1 MRVNLVRIT
10 LILIGIGI
18 LVGIWR
24 WELRRRRPPRKPPP
38 ISDSAYVI
46 QENGG
51 EPFLDFS
58 GLDGVSATRHPMQ
71 ETPESKPSTKQVEVR
86 GRPIPS
92 AEEKLVVIHLI
103 APIDS
108 PYFGVDLLTAAQDAK
123 IGYGE
128 MNIFHHRVRG
138 QRRPVFS
145 VANLVEPG
153 TFNPP
158 AMVSFFTPGLTF
170 FMRLPGPIPASQA
183 IEQMIQSAQYLA
195 AELGGEIRDSQRRLL
210 DEEALNRLRKAF
222 AEPSQED
229 NSLPL

>member
-1 MRVNLVRIT
+1 MNLVRIT

-18 LVGIWR
+18 LIGIWR
-24 WELRRRRPPRKPPP
+24 WEVRRRRPSRKPPP
-38 ISDSAYVI
+38 ISDSAYI
-46 QENGG
+46 AQENEG

-58 GLDGVSATRHPMQ
+58 GLDGISATRNPV
-71 ETPESKPSTKQVEVR
+71 EVAPESKPTTKQVEGR
-86 GRPIPS
+86 GRPAAS
-92 AEEKLVVIHLI
+92 DEEKLLVIHLI
-103 APIDS
+103 APVDS

-128 MNIFHHRVRG
+128 MNIFHHRVRA

-158 AMVSFFTPGLTF
+158 AMASFFTPGLTF

-183 IEQMIQSAQYLA
+183 VEQMIQSAQYLA
-195 AELGGEIRDSQRRLL
+195 TELGGELRDSQRRPL
-210 DEEALNRLRKAF
+210 DEEALNRLRKIF
-222 AEPSQED
+222 VEQPQED
-229 NSLPL
+229 NSLPLPS